1 MNQEVTTDY
10 QKSSREY
17 SAGRKALSWISRN
30 YVIVAFVLLFVFSS
44 GASKVFATPKNLTTI
59 LLQNAGP
66 GIIAMGMLYV
76 IITGGIDLTVP
87 SYVCLSVCLTAGFIQ
102 DGMGI
107 WAIPL
112 VMLIMVGFGF
122 AIGFLVAYCKIAP
135 FIVTLA
141 FSSILK
147 GLAYMYQV
155 GQNRRIDGTFL
166 PKFIQAS
173 TFGIPNPV
181 WIMLGIF
188 ALAWMVL
195 LKTTYGRS
203 LFAIGGNAETARLA
217 GINVKFNLMC
227 TYALSGLLSS
237 VGGIILCG
245 RLAMGTSTVGDG
257 YEMDAIA
264 AVVVGG
270 ASLAGGVGSA
280 WKTLIGV
287 LLISVLGNIMNL
299 TGIASYPQMVI
310 KGVII
315 ILAVLANMKNK

>member
-1 MNQEVTTDY
+1 MNKELT
-10 QKSSREY
+10 REY
-17 SAGRKALSWISRN
+17 QDVTREPSPFKKILPWMGRN
-30 YVIVAFVLLFVFSS
+30 YVVVAFVILFIFSS

-102 DGMGI
+102 DGMGV

-112 VMLIMVGFGF
+112 VMLIMVAFGF

-141 FSSILK
+141 SSSILK
-147 GLAYMYQV
+147 GIAYMYQV

-173 TFGIPNPV
+173 TLGIPNPV
-181 WIMLGIF
+181 WIMAAIF
-188 ALAWMVL
+188 LLAWVIL
-195 LKTTYGRS
+195 LKTTFGRS

-217 GINVKFNLMC
+217 GINVKRNLMI
-227 TYALSGLLSS
+227 TYALSGLMSS
-237 VGGIILCG
+237 IGGIILCG

-280 WKTLIGV
+280 WRTLIGV

-299 TGIASYPQMVI
+299 TGIASYPQMII

>member
-1 MNQEVTTDY
+1 MEKQLTGNELT
-10 QKSSREY
+10 
-17 SAGRKALSWISRN
+17 RKKVLPWMGRN
-30 YVIVAFVLLFVFSS
+30 YVVVAFILLMIYSS
-44 GASKVFATPKNLTTI
+44 FASPVFATSKNLTTI

-107 WAIPL
+107 WAIPV
-112 VMLIMVGFGF
+112 VMMIMVAFGF

-135 FIVTLA
+135 FVVTLA
-141 FSSILK
+141 FSEILK
-147 GLAYMYQV
+147 GIAYMYQV

-166 PKFIQAS
+166 PEFIQGS
-173 TFGIPNPV
+173 TLGLSNPV
-181 WIMLGIF
+181 WIMLVIF
-188 ALAWMVL
+188 GLAWLVL
-195 LKTTYGRS
+195 LKTTFGRS
-203 LFAIGGNAETARLA
+203 LFAIGGNMETARLA
-217 GINVKFNLMC
+217 GINVKRNLMI
-227 TYALSGLLSS
+227 TYALSGLMSS
-237 VGGIILCG
+237 IGGIILCG

-264 AVVVGG
+264 AVVVSG
-270 ASLAGGVGSA
+270 ASLSGGVGSA

-287 LLISVLGNIMNL
+287 LLIAVLGNIMNL
-299 TGIASYPQMVI
+299 MGVATYPQMII

-315 ILAVLANMKNK
+315 ILAVLANIRNK